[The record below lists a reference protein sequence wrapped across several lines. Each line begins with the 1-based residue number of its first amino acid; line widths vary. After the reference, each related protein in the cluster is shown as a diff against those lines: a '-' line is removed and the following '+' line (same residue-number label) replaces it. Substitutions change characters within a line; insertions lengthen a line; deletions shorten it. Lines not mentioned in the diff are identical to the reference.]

1 MDRIWGMD
9 YEIRAELVDEKEE
22 DWSEEGKTGCLT
34 GFGIQFMIPCII
46 SVDRGVGRVQSLLV
60 GR

>member
-34 GFGIQFMIPCII
+34 GLKTQFMIPCKI
-46 SVDRGVGRVQSLLV
+46 SMGRDVGRVKSLLV
-60 GR
+60 GQ

>member
-34 GFGIQFMIPCII
+34 GFGAQFIILSMI
-46 SVDRGVGRVQSLLV
+46 SVDRGVGRVKSLLV

>member
-9 YEIRAELVDEKEE
+9 YEIRAELVDDKEE
-22 DWSEEGKTGCLT
+22 DWSEKGKTGCLT
-34 GFGIQFMIPCII
+34 GFGAQFMIPCMIL
-46 SVDRGVGRVQSLLV
+46 VDRGVRRVQSLPV

>member
-1 MDRIWGMD
+1 MD

-34 GFGIQFMIPCII
+34 GFGAQFILLFMI
-46 SVDRGVGRVQSLLV
+46 SMGRGVGRVKSLLV
-60 GR
+60 RQ